1 MAIQIRS
8 FEREI
13 KTSMWYNS
21 VTFVVEGLRARLRSY
36 SLNEY
41 SHILKLISS
50 QILPLETYEHCQFFN
65 AFFLYIGDIKKEK
78 KKKKTDPCLVVLDVC
93 LP

>member
-13 KTSMWYNS
+13 KTSMWYNR

-50 QILPLETYEHCQFFN
+50 QILPLETYDHCQFFN
-65 AFFLYIGDIKKEK
+65 AFFPIHRRHQKRK
-78 KKKKTDPCLVVLDVC
+78 KKKRMLAL
-93 LP
+93 LS